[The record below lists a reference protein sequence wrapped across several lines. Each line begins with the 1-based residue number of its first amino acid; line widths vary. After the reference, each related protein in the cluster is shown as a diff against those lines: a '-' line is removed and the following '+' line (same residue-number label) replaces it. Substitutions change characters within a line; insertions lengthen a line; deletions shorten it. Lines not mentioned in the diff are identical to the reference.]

1 RGADGDGP
9 DRGPGHQSGVRRGK
23 GGTMIDKRFAL
34 PMAAIGLVA
43 VEALAIALVLV
54 APDKQ
59 RPALVAGLA
68 LPALWGCAELF
79 RGDKTHPR
87 FAISVAAV
95 LLAVPLAAHL
105 ARALGWIAAD
115 NSDLTSRLL
124 GIAGGLILAA
134 YGNVIPRQLDRFD
147 PARADPA
154 RWQRL
159 QRRGA
164 WAFVLAGL
172 TCAILWALL
181 PIKAAAT
188 WSTVPVGLSVIV
200 MLPLVVACVRGRRA

>member
-1 RGADGDGP
+1 
-9 DRGPGHQSGVRRGK
+9 
-23 GGTMIDKRFAL
+23 MIDRKFAL
-34 PMAAIGLVA
+34 PMAVMGLVL
-43 VEALAIALVLV
+43 VEALAIALIIV
-54 APDKQ
+54 APDKL

-115 NSDLTSRLL
+115 NGDFTSRLF
-124 GIAGGLILAA
+124 GVAGGLILAA
-134 YGNVIPRQLDRFD
+134 YGNVIPRQLERYD
-147 PARADPA
+147 PAKCDPG

-159 QRRGA
+159 QRRAA
-164 WAFVLAGL
+164 WSFVLAGL
-172 TCAILWALL
+172 ACAAIWAML
-181 PIKAAAT
+181 PIRAAAL
-188 WSTVPVGLSVIV
+188 WSIAPVGAAMI
-200 MLPLVVACVRGRRA
+200 LVFPMVVLCVRGRKA